1 MVVQVWFINYFKF
14 INLFK
19 LNLFNLELS
28 SNELLTELVEI
39 D

>member
-1 MVVQVWFINYFKF
+1 MVVQVWFINYFKL